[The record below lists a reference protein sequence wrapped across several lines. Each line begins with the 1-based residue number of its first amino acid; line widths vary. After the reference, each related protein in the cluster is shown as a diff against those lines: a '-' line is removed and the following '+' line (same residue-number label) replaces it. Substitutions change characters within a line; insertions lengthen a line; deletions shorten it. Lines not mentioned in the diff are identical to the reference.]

1 VHQSVISSEGYRTVS
16 EGWSVEFSI
25 GHDEDGKIKADNVT
39 GVGGGPCTGPRHPR
53 RRTKRNE
60 GNATDEQPSG
70 EGEEADVD
78 APPRRNR
85 SRAGNA
91 SRPSQPV
98 WHDGL
103 TDDVKESLQSKE
115 IRTSTGTIDI
125 AFGGARIKL
134 GTRAYSSMA
143 DAEGL
148 LVEGKF
154 DCDAAGNVTFEW
166 KRAIQYETDQGWCP
180 RADLIGLIGQVSLM
194 DDNVAAVGVDEDMT
208 TLMGDG
214 PDDPK
219 SALETNGFEM
229 RRVVLTA
236 KRR

>member
-1 VHQSVISSEGYRTVS
+1 
-16 EGWSVEFSI
+16 
-25 GHDEDGKIKADNVT
+25 
-39 GVGGGPCTGPRHPR
+39 
-53 RRTKRNE
+53 
-60 GNATDEQPSG
+60 
-70 EGEEADVD
+70 
-78 APPRRNR
+78 
-85 SRAGNA
+85 
-91 SRPSQPV
+91 
-98 WHDGL
+98 
-103 TDDVKESLQSKE
+103 VKESLQS
-115 IRTSTGTIDI
+115 
-125 AFGGARIKL
+125 
-134 GTRAYSSMA
+134 
-143 DAEGL
+143 
-148 LVEGKF
+148 KF

>member
-1 VHQSVISSEGYRTVS
+1 VHQSVINSEGYRTLS
-16 EGWSVEFSI
+16 EGWNVEFSV
-25 GHDEDGKIKADNVT
+25 GHDEDSKIKADDVT

-53 RRTKRNE
+53 RRKKGDDKDGDDTASGDDAKVDSE
-60 GNATDEQPSG
+60 GAS
-70 EGEEADVD
+70 
-78 APPRRNR
+78 RRNR
-85 SRAGNA
+85 GRGDG
-91 SRPSQPV
+91 QPKAV

-103 TDDVKESLQSKE
+103 TDEVKESLKSKE

-134 GTRAYSSMA
+134 GTRGYSSMA

-148 LVEGKF
+148 LVEGSF

-180 RADLIGLIGQVSLM
+180 RADLIGLIPQISLN
-194 DDNVAAVGVDEDMT
+194 DDNVAAVGIEEDMV

-214 PDDPK
+214 PNDPK
-219 SALETNGFEM
+219 SALESNGFEM

>member
-1 VHQSVISSEGYRTVS
+1 VHQSVINSEGYRTLS
-16 EGWSVEFSI
+16 EGWNVEFLV
-25 GHDEDGKIKADNVT
+25 GADEDGKIKADDVT

-53 RRTKRNE
+53 RRRKNDNKD
-60 GNATDEQPSG
+60 GDEAASG
-70 EGEEADVD
+70 DDEKADTD
-78 APPRRNR
+78 APARRSRNR
-85 SRAGNA
+85 GDN
-91 SRPSQPV
+91 PPQPKAV

-103 TDDVKESLQSKE
+103 TDEVKESLQSKE

-134 GTRAYSSMA
+134 GTRGYSSMA

-148 LVEGKF
+148 LVEGSF
-154 DCDAAGNVTFEW
+154 DCDAAGHVTFEW

-180 RADLIGLIGQVSLM
+180 RADLIGLIGQISLI
-194 DDNVAAVGVDEDMT
+194 DDNVAAVGADEDMT
-208 TLMGDG
+208 SLMGDA

-219 SALETNGFEM
+219 SALESNGFEM